1 MEISTGTRPVEIFT
15 EKEVNLYIV
24 GECRNCKPA
33 VVRTVEGRGGANT
46 NVPLQYLV
54 ERSH

>member
-54 ERSH
+54 E